1 MVRDEPM
8 KIAFIRKNE
17 KMEVNMKNLK
27 NVFASKKVAV
37 DNTGDK
43 VAVNRV
49 KKHNGNIVT
58 RAAKTTAKVAAG
70 AMLFEAGGTA
80 FRAVRHDVMDTTKL
94 IYDEV
99 KNTPV
104 EVQGAF
110 GRTKY
115 VDRHT
120 GKKVHG
126 YKPEPIIPEVIPNQ
140 KLVLNAVGACADGL
154 AGAATVKVCM
164 PAVSKL
170 IDGREQVVVSSTVD
184 DFDDDIDFRELDET
198 N

>member
-1 MVRDEPM
+1 M
-8 KIAFIRKNE
+8 KKLN
-17 KMEVNMKNLK
+17 
-27 NVFASKKVAV
+27 NVFANKKVAV

-49 KKHNGNIVT
+49 KKHNGNVVT
-58 RAAKTTAKVAAG
+58 RAAKTTAKIAAG
-70 AMLFEAGGTA
+70 AMMFEAGGLA
-80 FRAVRHDVMDTTKL
+80 FRAVRRDVADTTKF
-94 IYDEV
+94 IYNEV

-120 GKKVHG
+120 GKKVRG
-126 YKPEPIIPEVIPNQ
+126 YKPEPMIPEVIPNQ
-140 KLVLNAVGACADGL
+140 KQVMNIAGACADGL
-154 AGAATVKVCM
+154 AGVATVKVCM

-170 IDGREQVVVSSTVD
+170 IDGREQVTITSTVD

>member
-1 MVRDEPM
+1 
-8 KIAFIRKNE
+8 
-17 KMEVNMKNLK
+17 MKNLK

-49 KKHNGNIVT
+49 KKHNGNVVT

-80 FRAVRHDVMDTTKL
+80 FRAVRHDVMDTTKI
-94 IYDEV
+94 IYDNV
-99 KNTPV
+99 KGTPV
-104 EVQGAF
+104 AVPAAF

-115 VDRHT
+115 VDPKT
-120 GKKVHG
+120 GKKVRG
-126 YKPEPIIPEVIPNQ
+126 YKPQPIIPEVIPNQ
-140 KLVLNAVGACADGL
+140 QKVLALAGAGADVV

-164 PAVSKL
+164 PALSKL
-170 IDGREQVVVSSTVD
+170 IDGREQIVVASATD